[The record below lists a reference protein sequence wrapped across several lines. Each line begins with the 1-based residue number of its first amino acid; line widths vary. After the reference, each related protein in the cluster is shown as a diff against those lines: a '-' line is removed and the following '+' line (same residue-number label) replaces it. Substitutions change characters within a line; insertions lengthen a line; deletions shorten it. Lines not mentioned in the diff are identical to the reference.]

1 MARRSNPA
9 RLLKHGPPGLGLRS
23 AHGYGCANVC
33 HNPFKVLDQEEDFDV
48 DEVEEEPVNEV
59 VDVTID
65 SGAGRNV
72 WPKEKKVLGK
82 FMPGGQRIAC

>member
-1 MARRSNPA
+1 M
-9 RLLKHGPPGLGLRS
+9 
-23 AHGYGCANVC
+23 C
-33 HNPFKVLDQEEDFDV
+33 HNPFKVLDQEEDFDI

-72 WPKEKKVLGK
+72 WPKGKKVPGK
-82 FMPGGQRIAC
+82 FMPFEEEG